1 MKRSTVPELGPKSLL
16 LEPIGVVRSPFVER
30 VQAPRQPDA
39 ARGVEGTIELL
50 PGKNFEHALLDIESF
65 RYLWVVFW
73 FHLNS
78 GWRPKVLPP
87 RSSRRRGVFATRS
100 PHRPNPIG
108 LSVVEL
114 LGVDGLSL
122 RVANLDMLDG
132 TPVLDIKPYVPYA
145 DSLESAEHG
154 WLEKSRDPE
163 PDFEVEFTD
172 AAEAEL
178 AFLRQHFTVDLRSE
192 IARLLALGPAPHPY
206 RRIRRDGDRMKLALK
221 EWRIRFEAE
230 ARRIRVLGIE
240 SGYRS
245 REIAL
250 SDDPLL
256 TPHREFVRVFGAPPR
271 PPRAPRR

>member
-221 EWRIRFEAE
+221 EWRIRFQVE
-230 ARRIRVLGIE
+230 ARRILVLGIE

-250 SDDPLL
+250 SNDPLL

>member
-1 MKRSTVPELGPKSLL
+1 MKRSTVPELGPKSLV

-221 EWRIRFEAE
+221 EWRIRFEVE
-230 ARRIRVLGIE
+230 ARRILVLGIE

-256 TPHREFVRVFGAPPR
+256 TPHREFVRVFGAPAR